1 MIMNTK
7 ETIKAKIGK
16 EVGVSDWVT
25 IDQDMINRFAD
36 LTGDHQFIHVNP
48 ELAAQTPF
56 GGTIAHGFLVLSLI
70 AKFGQSADF
79 VMEGV
84 TMGVNYGFDKV
95 HLVAP
100 VRTGKR
106 VRARFVL
113 KDMVE
118 RAPGQW
124 LSTLG
129 VTVEIEGEAKP
140 AIIADWLGLQYVRTA

>member
-25 IDQDMINRFAD
+25 IDQDMINRFAE

-95 HLVAP
+95 RLVAP